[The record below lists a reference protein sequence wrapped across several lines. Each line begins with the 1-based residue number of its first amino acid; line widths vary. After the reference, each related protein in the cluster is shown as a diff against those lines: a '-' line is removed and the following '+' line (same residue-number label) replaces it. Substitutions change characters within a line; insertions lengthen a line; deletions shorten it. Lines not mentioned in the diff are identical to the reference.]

1 MSAITLMVTAATL
14 LLLRATR
21 HYDRVCHDDP
31 HLPLASYIPPFKLGR
46 VTTIRYDVHFIELGD
61 LSPRNLI
68 LLKS

>member
-21 HYDRVCHDDP
+21 HYDRVCRNDP
-31 HLPLASYIPPFKLGR
+31 HLFIFLYLRLNSDALQQ
-46 VTTIRYDVHFIELGD
+46 YDLYDAHFIELGD